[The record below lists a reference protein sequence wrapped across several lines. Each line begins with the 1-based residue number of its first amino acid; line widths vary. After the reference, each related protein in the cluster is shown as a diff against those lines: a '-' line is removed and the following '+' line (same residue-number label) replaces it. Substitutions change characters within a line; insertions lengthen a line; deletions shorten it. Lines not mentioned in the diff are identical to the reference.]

1 MPVLSSLRSRFVL
14 VTATLAL
21 TFGGLALAKKAPLP
35 APVAA
40 PAAVAPVL
48 PGFPVPPDVAARAY
62 LLLDVSAGNQVLAAK
77 DMDTPMEPASLT
89 KLMTAYVVFDALKQH
104 RITLDQTFGVSEKA
118 WKMPGS
124 RMFITPKMQVRV
136 EDLIRGMIVQSGNDA
151 TMALAEGL
159 AGSEQGFVQKMND
172 TARTLGM
179 THTGYRNPEGLT
191 EPGHITTARDMA
203 LLATRLMADFP
214 EYIKYYAIKQWHY
227 PGTPES
233 NQNNRNLLLFRDP
246 TVDGLKTGHTDAAGY
261 NLVATARRA
270 FPNLPQG
277 RRLLAVVFGTAS
289 ENARANETQKLLN
302 WGYTAYD
309 GVQLFGADQPV
320 AQARV
325 WKGGAQRGGAGPSS
339 AHHCG
344 RPRRQGARTHHPGR
358 AHRSPHRSHRP
369 RPAGRHP
376 ARAARRADPLH
387 PAAPGPA
394 GRSAGRLLPSALG
407 QPAAA
412 LPWFRQEIHL
422 TTGASVPA
430 MAAFGSPFFRAHATA
445 SCPQDLLH
453 SGHGLRFA
461 GGHAILSGSADCVRG
476 VAFGSS
482 Q

>member
-191 EPGHITTARDMA
+191 ELGHITTARDMA

-325 WKGGAQRGGAGPSS
+325 WKG
-339 AHHCG
+339 AHSEVGLG
-344 RPRRQGARTHHPGR
+344 RHQPITVAV
-358 AHRSPHRSHRP
+358 
-369 RPAGRHP
+369 PAGK
-376 ARAARRADPLH
+376 ARELTTQVERTDPLI
-387 PAAPGPA
+387 APIVRDQQVGTLRVQLGGQTLSTLPLQALQDDPQA
-394 GRSAGRLLPSALG
+394 G
-407 QPAAA
+407 
-412 LPWFRQEIHL
+412 
-422 TTGASVPA
+422 
-430 MAAFGSPFFRAHATA
+430 FFRRLWD
-445 SCPQDLLH
+445 SLLLLFH
-453 SGHGLRFA
+453 GSGKK
-461 GGHAILSGSADCVRG
+461 ST
-476 VAFGSS
+476 
-482 Q
+482 

>member
-1 MPVLSSLRSRFVL
+1 MSVLSSLRSRFVL

-325 WKGGAQRGGAGPSS
+325 WKG
-339 AHHCG
+339 AHSEVGLG
-344 RPRRQGARTHHPGR
+344 RHQPITVAV
-358 AHRSPHRSHRP
+358 
-369 RPAGRHP
+369 PAGK
-376 ARAARRADPLH
+376 ARELTTQVERTDPLI
-387 PAAPGPA
+387 APIVRDQQVGTLRVQLGGQTLSTLALQALQDDPQA
-394 GRSAGRLLPSALG
+394 G
-407 QPAAA
+407 
-412 LPWFRQEIHL
+412 
-422 TTGASVPA
+422 
-430 MAAFGSPFFRAHATA
+430 FFRRLWD
-445 SCPQDLLH
+445 SLLLLFH
-453 SGHGLRFA
+453 GSGKK
-461 GGHAILSGSADCVRG
+461 ST
-476 VAFGSS
+476 
-482 Q
+482 

>member
-21 TFGGLALAKKAPLP
+21 TFGGLALAKKAPPP

-136 EDLIRGMIVQSGNDA
+136 EDLIRGMIVQSGYDA

-233 NQNNRNLLLFRDP
+233 NQNNRNLLRFRDP

-270 FPNLPQG
+270 FPNQPQG

-325 WKGGAQRGGAGPSS
+325 WKG
-339 AHHCG
+339 AHSEVGLG
-344 RPRRQGARTHHPGR
+344 RHQPITVAV
-358 AHRSPHRSHRP
+358 
-369 RPAGRHP
+369 PAGK
-376 ARAARRADPLH
+376 ARELTTQVERTDPLI
-387 PAAPGPA
+387 APIVRDQQVGTLRVQLGGQTLSTLPLQALQDDPQA
-394 GRSAGRLLPSALG
+394 G
-407 QPAAA
+407 
-412 LPWFRQEIHL
+412 
-422 TTGASVPA
+422 
-430 MAAFGSPFFRAHATA
+430 FFRRLWD
-445 SCPQDLLH
+445 SLLLLFH
-453 SGHGLRFA
+453 GSGKK
-461 GGHAILSGSADCVRG
+461 ST
-476 VAFGSS
+476 
-482 Q
+482 

>member
-325 WKGGAQRGGAGPSS
+325 WKGVHSEVGL
-339 AHHCG
+339 G
-344 RPRRQGARTHHPGR
+344 RHQPITVAV
-358 AHRSPHRSHRP
+358 
-369 RPAGRHP
+369 PAGK
-376 ARAARRADPLH
+376 ARELTTQVERTDPLI
-387 PAAPGPA
+387 APIVRDQQVGTLRVQLGGQTLSTLPLQALQDDPQA
-394 GRSAGRLLPSALG
+394 G
-407 QPAAA
+407 
-412 LPWFRQEIHL
+412 
-422 TTGASVPA
+422 
-430 MAAFGSPFFRAHATA
+430 FFRRLWD
-445 SCPQDLLH
+445 SLLLLFH
-453 SGHGLRFA
+453 GSGKK
-461 GGHAILSGSADCVRG
+461 ST
-476 VAFGSS
+476 
-482 Q
+482 

>member
-325 WKGGAQRGGAGPSS
+325 WKG
-339 AHHCG
+339 AHSEVGLG
-344 RPRRQGARTHHPGR
+344 RHQPITVAV
-358 AHRSPHRSHRP
+358 
-369 RPAGRHP
+369 PAGK
-376 ARAARRADPLH
+376 ARELTTQVERTDPLI
-387 PAAPGPA
+387 APIVRDQQVGTLRVQLGGQTLSTLALQALQDDPQA
-394 GRSAGRLLPSALG
+394 G
-407 QPAAA
+407 
-412 LPWFRQEIHL
+412 
-422 TTGASVPA
+422 
-430 MAAFGSPFFRAHATA
+430 FFRRLWD
-445 SCPQDLLH
+445 SLLLLFH
-453 SGHGLRFA
+453 GSGKK
-461 GGHAILSGSADCVRG
+461 ST
-476 VAFGSS
+476 
-482 Q
+482 

>member
-325 WKGGAQRGGAGPSS
+325 WKG
-339 AHHCG
+339 AHSEVGLG
-344 RPRRQGARTHHPGR
+344 RHQPITVAV
-358 AHRSPHRSHRP
+358 
-369 RPAGRHP
+369 PAGK
-376 ARAARRADPLH
+376 ARELTTQVERTDPLI
-387 PAAPGPA
+387 APIVRDQQVGTLRVQLGGQTLATLPLQALQDDPQA
-394 GRSAGRLLPSALG
+394 G
-407 QPAAA
+407 
-412 LPWFRQEIHL
+412 
-422 TTGASVPA
+422 
-430 MAAFGSPFFRAHATA
+430 FFRRLWD
-445 SCPQDLLH
+445 SLLLLFH
-453 SGHGLRFA
+453 GSGKK
-461 GGHAILSGSADCVRG
+461 ST
-476 VAFGSS
+476 
-482 Q
+482 

>member
-62 LLLDVSAGNQVLAAK
+62 LLLDVSAGNQVRAAK

-309 GVQLFGADQPV
+309 DVQLFGADQPV

-325 WKGGAQRGGAGPSS
+325 WKG
-339 AHHCG
+339 AHSEVGLG
-344 RPRRQGARTHHPGR
+344 RHQPITVAV
-358 AHRSPHRSHRP
+358 
-369 RPAGRHP
+369 PAGK
-376 ARAARRADPLH
+376 ARELTTQVERTDPLI
-387 PAAPGPA
+387 APIVRDQQVGTLRVQLGGQTLSTLPLQALQDDPQA
-394 GRSAGRLLPSALG
+394 G
-407 QPAAA
+407 
-412 LPWFRQEIHL
+412 
-422 TTGASVPA
+422 
-430 MAAFGSPFFRAHATA
+430 FFRRLWD
-445 SCPQDLLH
+445 SLLLLFH
-453 SGHGLRFA
+453 GSGKK
-461 GGHAILSGSADCVRG
+461 ST
-476 VAFGSS
+476 
-482 Q
+482 

>member
-270 FPNLPQG
+270 FPNLSQG

-325 WKGGAQRGGAGPSS
+325 WKG
-339 AHHCG
+339 AHSEVGLG
-344 RPRRQGARTHHPGR
+344 RHQPITVAV
-358 AHRSPHRSHRP
+358 
-369 RPAGRHP
+369 PAGK
-376 ARAARRADPLH
+376 ARELTTQVERTDPLI
-387 PAAPGPA
+387 APIVRDQQVGTLRVQLGGQTLATLPLQALQDDPQA
-394 GRSAGRLLPSALG
+394 G
-407 QPAAA
+407 
-412 LPWFRQEIHL
+412 
-422 TTGASVPA
+422 
-430 MAAFGSPFFRAHATA
+430 FFRRLWD
-445 SCPQDLLH
+445 SLLLLFH
-453 SGHGLRFA
+453 GSGKK
-461 GGHAILSGSADCVRG
+461 ST
-476 VAFGSS
+476 
-482 Q
+482 

>member
-277 RRLLAVVFGTAS
+277 RRLLAVVFGTDS
-289 ENARANETQKLLN
+289 KNARANETQKLLN

-325 WKGGAQRGGAGPSS
+325 WKG
-339 AHHCG
+339 AHSEVGLG
-344 RPRRQGARTHHPGR
+344 RHQPITVAV
-358 AHRSPHRSHRP
+358 
-369 RPAGRHP
+369 PAGK
-376 ARAARRADPLH
+376 ARELTTQVERTDPLI
-387 PAAPGPA
+387 APIVRDQQVGTLRVQLGGQTLSTLPLQALQDDPQA
-394 GRSAGRLLPSALG
+394 G
-407 QPAAA
+407 
-412 LPWFRQEIHL
+412 
-422 TTGASVPA
+422 
-430 MAAFGSPFFRAHATA
+430 FFRRLWD
-445 SCPQDLLH
+445 SLLLLFH
-453 SGHGLRFA
+453 GSGKK
-461 GGHAILSGSADCVRG
+461 ST
-476 VAFGSS
+476 
-482 Q
+482 

>member
-21 TFGGLALAKKAPLP
+21 TFGGLALAKKAPPP

-325 WKGGAQRGGAGPSS
+325 WKG
-339 AHHCG
+339 AHSEVGLG
-344 RPRRQGARTHHPGR
+344 RHQPITVAV
-358 AHRSPHRSHRP
+358 
-369 RPAGRHP
+369 PAGK
-376 ARAARRADPLH
+376 ARELTTQVERTDPLI
-387 PAAPGPA
+387 APIVRDQQVGTLRVQLGGQTLSTLPLQALQDDPQA
-394 GRSAGRLLPSALG
+394 GFFRRLWDRLLL
-407 QPAAA
+407 
-412 LPWFRQEIHL
+412 LFH
-422 TTGASVPA
+422 
-430 MAAFGSPFFRAHATA
+430 GSGKKST
-445 SCPQDLLH
+445 
-453 SGHGLRFA
+453 
-461 GGHAILSGSADCVRG
+461 
-476 VAFGSS
+476 
-482 Q
+482 

>member
-21 TFGGLALAKKAPLP
+21 TFGGLALAKKAPPP

-325 WKGGAQRGGAGPSS
+325 WKG
-339 AHHCG
+339 AHSEVGLG
-344 RPRRQGARTHHPGR
+344 RHQPITVAV
-358 AHRSPHRSHRP
+358 
-369 RPAGRHP
+369 PAGK
-376 ARAARRADPLH
+376 ARELTTQVERTDPLI
-387 PAAPGPA
+387 APIVRDQQVGTLRVQLGGQTLSTLPLQALQDDPQA
-394 GRSAGRLLPSALG
+394 G
-407 QPAAA
+407 
-412 LPWFRQEIHL
+412 
-422 TTGASVPA
+422 
-430 MAAFGSPFFRAHATA
+430 FFRRLWD
-445 SCPQDLLH
+445 SLLLLFH
-453 SGHGLRFA
+453 GSGKK
-461 GGHAILSGSADCVRG
+461 ST
-476 VAFGSS
+476 
-482 Q
+482 

>member
-21 TFGGLALAKKAPLP
+21 TFGGLALAKKAPPP

-325 WKGGAQRGGAGPSS
+325 WKG
-339 AHHCG
+339 AHSEVGLG
-344 RPRRQGARTHHPGR
+344 RHQSITVAV
-358 AHRSPHRSHRP
+358 
-369 RPAGRHP
+369 PAGK
-376 ARAARRADPLH
+376 ARELTTQVERTDPLI
-387 PAAPGPA
+387 APIVRDQQVGTLRVQLGGQTLSTLPLQALQDDPQA
-394 GRSAGRLLPSALG
+394 G
-407 QPAAA
+407 
-412 LPWFRQEIHL
+412 
-422 TTGASVPA
+422 
-430 MAAFGSPFFRAHATA
+430 FFRRLWD
-445 SCPQDLLH
+445 SLLLLFH
-453 SGHGLRFA
+453 GSGKK
-461 GGHAILSGSADCVRG
+461 ST
-476 VAFGSS
+476 
-482 Q
+482 

>member
-21 TFGGLALAKKAPLP
+21 TFGGLALAKKAPPP

-325 WKGGAQRGGAGPSS
+325 WKG
-339 AHHCG
+339 AHSEVGLG
-344 RPRRQGARTHHPGR
+344 RHQPITVAV
-358 AHRSPHRSHRP
+358 
-369 RPAGRHP
+369 PAGK
-376 ARAARRADPLH
+376 ARELTTQVERTDPLI
-387 PAAPGPA
+387 APIVRDQQVGTLRVQLGGQTLSTLALQALQDDPQA
-394 GRSAGRLLPSALG
+394 G
-407 QPAAA
+407 
-412 LPWFRQEIHL
+412 
-422 TTGASVPA
+422 
-430 MAAFGSPFFRAHATA
+430 FFRRLWD
-445 SCPQDLLH
+445 SLLLLFH
-453 SGHGLRFA
+453 GSGKK
-461 GGHAILSGSADCVRG
+461 ST
-476 VAFGSS
+476 
-482 Q
+482 

>member
-325 WKGGAQRGGAGPSS
+325 WKG
-339 AHHCG
+339 AHSEVGLG
-344 RPRRQGARTHHPGR
+344 RHQPITVAV
-358 AHRSPHRSHRP
+358 
-369 RPAGRHP
+369 PAGK
-376 ARAARRADPLH
+376 ARELTTQVERTDPLI
-387 PAAPGPA
+387 APIVRDQQVGTLRVQLGGQTLSTLPLQALQDDPQA
-394 GRSAGRLLPSALG
+394 G
-407 QPAAA
+407 
-412 LPWFRQEIHL
+412 
-422 TTGASVPA
+422 
-430 MAAFGSPFFRAHATA
+430 FFRRLWD
-445 SCPQDLLH
+445 SLLLLFH
-453 SGHGLRFA
+453 GSGKK
-461 GGHAILSGSADCVRG
+461 ST
-476 VAFGSS
+476 
-482 Q
+482 

>member
-277 RRLLAVVFGTAS
+277 RRLLAVVFGTDS
-289 ENARANETQKLLN
+289 KNARANETQKLLN

-325 WKGGAQRGGAGPSS
+325 WKG
-339 AHHCG
+339 AHSEVGLG
-344 RPRRQGARTHHPGR
+344 RHQPITVAV
-358 AHRSPHRSHRP
+358 
-369 RPAGRHP
+369 PAGK
-376 ARAARRADPLH
+376 ARELTTQVERTDPLI
-387 PAAPGPA
+387 APIVRDQQVGTLRVQLGGQTLSTLALQALQDDPQA
-394 GRSAGRLLPSALG
+394 G
-407 QPAAA
+407 
-412 LPWFRQEIHL
+412 
-422 TTGASVPA
+422 
-430 MAAFGSPFFRAHATA
+430 FFRRLWD
-445 SCPQDLLH
+445 SLLLLFH
-453 SGHGLRFA
+453 GSGKK
-461 GGHAILSGSADCVRG
+461 ST
-476 VAFGSS
+476 
-482 Q
+482 